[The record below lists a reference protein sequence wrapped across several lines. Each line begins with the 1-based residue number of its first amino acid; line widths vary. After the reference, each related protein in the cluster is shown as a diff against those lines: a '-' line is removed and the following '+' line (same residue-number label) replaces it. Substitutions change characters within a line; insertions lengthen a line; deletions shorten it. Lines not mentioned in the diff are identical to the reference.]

1 MLTPEIFEKMKP
13 EEKYIYAENL
23 ARMADAYRAAHD
35 LKSELVYHYA
45 VIASIRED
53 AVREDNNAAVR
64 ARIVDNMETR
74 MKDIYGEKGETQS
87 K

>member
-1 MLTPEIFEKMKP
+1 MLTPDVFEKMKP
-13 EEKYIYAENL
+13 EEKYIYTENL
-23 ARMADAYRAAHD
+23 ARMAEAYRVAHD

-53 AVREDNNAAVR
+53 AVREDNNASVR
-64 ARIVDNMETR
+64 ARIVRDMETKT
-74 MKDIYGEKGETQS
+74 KDIYGEKGETQS